1 MIEILLD
8 TVIDSVKL
16 IPFLFLTYFVM
27 EALEHSTGRKVQG
40 VIRNAGKV
48 GPLWGGLLGIVPQC
62 GFSAAAASLY
72 AGRVITIGT
81 LVAIFFSTS
90 DEMLPILLSES
101 VPLGTIGKILGTKVV
116 IAIISGFVVEFVYV
130 ALLKKKDKDMDIHVV
145 CEEEHCSC
153 EDGIVKSA
161 LKHTMKIF
169 FYIFLISL
177 LLNVVIGMVGED
189 NLSLLFSNIPVVGEL
204 IAALIGLIP
213 NCASSVVITQLYI
226 DGVIHSGVMMAGLL
240 VNAGVGLL
248 ILYRLNRN
256 WKENVAIISVLYGLG
271 VFWGIMIELTGIV
284 F

>member
-16 IPFLFLTYFVM
+16 IPFLFLTYLVM

-226 DGVIHSGVMMAGLL
+226 DGVIHSGAMMAGLL